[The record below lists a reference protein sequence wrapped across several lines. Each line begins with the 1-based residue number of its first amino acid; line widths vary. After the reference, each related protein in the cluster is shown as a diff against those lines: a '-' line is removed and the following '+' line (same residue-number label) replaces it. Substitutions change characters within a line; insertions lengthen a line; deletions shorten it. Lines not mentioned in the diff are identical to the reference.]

1 MISRLRVGGGMCR
14 GIKEGHLDYVG
25 FKAGLA
31 RGLGLQ
37 IGGPE
42 CKATITMWMIM
53 ELRHDSE

>member
-1 MISRLRVGGGMCR
+1 MCR